1 MDVLLIELLQIQIL
15 GHVVAAMVLG
25 GIVGLD
31 RELANRPAGIR
42 THSLVAGAAAL
53 FVSMGQVLVEGFH
66 SNINVDVLRSDP
78 IRLIEAVITG
88 VSFLGAGTIIRQQSA
103 DRVHGLTTAASIL
116 IVAGIGVCVALG
128 QYILAIGVTGLV
140 WVVLRGLHHVEAR
153 LGTASTR
160 NLG

>member
-1 MDVLLIELLQIQIL
+1 MNGGSLDFLQIQIL
-15 GHVVAAMVLG
+15 GHVVMAMVLG
-25 GIVGLD
+25 ALVGLD

-53 FVSMGQVLVEGFH
+53 FVSMGHILVEGFH
-66 SNINVDVLRSDP
+66 ETINEDVLRSDP

-88 VSFLGAGTIIRQQSA
+88 ISFLGAGTIIRQQSA

-116 IVAGIGVCVALG
+116 IVAAIGVCVALA

-140 WVVLRGLHHVEAR
+140 WLILRGIRHLEGYMGATSKRR
-153 LGTASTR
+153 L
-160 NLG
+160 